1 VPRLNRYVFREILAP
16 TLVAFLAYTGFM
28 LIRGLVQFS
37 DLVFQS
43 EDPLRDTGL
52 VLAFSVPH
60 IVVLTIPVSFL
71 LGVLVGVGRL
81 SADSELVAIRAS
93 GVDLLR
99 LYRPIGL
106 LALLTGGATLL
117 LMLEVLPRTNEL
129 LYTLKL
135 RLSSFAVVQ
144 RIHPG
149 VFGPDFGG
157 FRIYV
162 ERASAD
168 RRKLTGLIVSDRS
181 HPADGDRLTFARS
194 GSLESDEHLGRL
206 WLRLESA
213 VTHHV
218 SDDPT
223 RYDVTSYDE
232 QRILISDVDPKQLE
246 RRGPAFKQLREQ
258 TVPELLRTAAAH
270 RTPIETRMAWVEVH
284 KKFALPSA
292 CLVFGLLGLPLG
304 IVNRRGGRAAGFAVS
319 VAIVVAYYVL
329 FAGGEARAIDGTT
342 TPFLAMWLPNLLLV
356 ALGFLALA
364 RIRRDGPLFPPLP
377 ELRSP
382 AADTGPGTRRSS
394 SLRFA
399 ARSLLLDRYVAAR
412 FLRVFALVVVSIV
425 VLYVVIDYMEISD
438 DIARN
443 RTPRLLVMKYLEAS
457 VFPTLV
463 DVVPFAFL
471 AAALV
476 ATAGLVRSSETT
488 AILSSG
494 VSLHRMTLSLV
505 ALAILAGGGLFGL
518 AEHVVPRAAVEA
530 ERLRNAILKRPFANE
545 GAPVNVWFR
554 GEGGRFFH
562 AEAFDAESK
571 TATGITVYELD
582 PADFRLVRRT
592 GARRGFLVPRRGI
605 LLEDGWTRTFGPNG
619 ESLFLRRDGRFL
631 VDAPEA
637 SKVFYAG
644 RTDPRQ
650 MSFEELARFVDARR
664 RAGAEIAGLTTGL
677 FQKTAMPVSALLLTL
692 VGLPFAFRFGR
703 RGAIAGFGV
712 ALLLGLAYLFVSAF
726 LLRFGETGSLPPF
739 LAAWGTNVLFGLG
752 AAHALLGVRT

>member
-1 VPRLNRYVFREILAP
+1 
-16 TLVAFLAYTGFM
+16 
-28 LIRGLVQFS
+28 
-37 DLVFQS
+37 
-43 EDPLRDTGL
+43 
-52 VLAFSVPH
+52 
-60 IVVLTIPVSFL
+60 
-71 LGVLVGVGRL
+71 
-81 SADSELVAIRAS
+81 
-93 GVDLLR
+93 DLLR

-117 LMLEVLPRTNEL
+117 LMLDVVPKTNEL

-149 VFGPDFGG
+149 VFSPEFGG
-157 FRIYV
+157 FRIYA

-194 GSLESDEHLGRL
+194 GSLESDESLGRL
-206 WLRLESA
+206 WLRLENA

-218 SDDPT
+218 SEDPT

-232 QRILISDVDPKQLE
+232 QRILLSDVDPKQLD

-258 TVPELLRTAAAH
+258 TVPELLKTAAA
-270 RTPIETRMAWVEVH
+270 RRSPIETRMAWVEVH
-284 KKFALPSA
+284 KKFALPAA
-292 CLVFGLLGLPLG
+292 CLAFGLLGLPLG
-304 IVNRRGGRAAGFAVS
+304 IVNRRGGRAAGFAIS

-329 FAGGEARAIDGTT
+329 LAGGEARAIDGTT
-342 TPFLAMWLPNLLLV
+342 SPFLAMWLPNLLLL
-356 ALGFLALA
+356 ALGLLALA
-364 RIRRDGPLFPPLP
+364 RVRRDRPLFPALP
-377 ELRSP
+377 GPR
-382 AADTGPGTRRSS
+382 AAEPDAVRGSRRAA

-412 FLRVFALVVVSIV
+412 FLKVFALVVVSIV

-443 RTPRLLVMKYLEAS
+443 HAPRLLVMRYLESSA
-457 VFPTLV
+457 FPTLV

-488 AILSSG
+488 AILASG
-494 VSLHRMTLSLV
+494 TSLHRMTLPLV
-505 ALAILAGGGLFGL
+505 ALAILAGGGLFAL
-518 AEHVVPRAAVEA
+518 AENVVPRAAVEA

-562 AEAFDAESK
+562 AESFDADSK
-571 TATGITVYELD
+571 TATSVVVYEID
-582 PADFRLVRRT
+582 PGDFRLTRRT
-592 GARRGFLVPRRGI
+592 DARRGFLVPRRGI
-605 LLEDGWTRTFGPNG
+605 LLEDGWTRSFGPNG

-650 MSFEELARFVDARR
+650 MSFEELSRFVEARR
-664 RAGAEIAGLTTGL
+664 RAGAEVSSLATGL

-692 VGLPFAFRFGR
+692 VGLPFAFRFGK
-703 RGAIAGFGV
+703 RGAIAGLGV